1 MSPAL
6 RYGLFAATC
15 IGGAVVASC
24 YVEPAAPIY
33 GHERDDVACSDGIDN
48 DADYLVDCYDPDC
61 LAESTLCGEIVPEVP
76 IDEPEPNGI
85 GRDAIAT
92 CRDRI
97 DNDNDGQFDC
107 GDQECR
113 DIPETCCVI
122 ENTNELCSDG
132 IDNDS
137 NGFADCADFGCSQG
151 QFVTVCDDG
160 EEDEDTPLRCSDGL
174 DNDGNQRIDCEEA
187 SCSGIAGCPYEYGDV
202 RCSDGIDNDANGR
215 TDCAEFRCAGFGG
228 CDPGETTVATC
239 SDGIDNDQDGFG
251 DCADFDCSD
260 PLPANPEFD
269 ALLALCTVEPS
280 PNGGDEDTA
289 QECSDGIDNDGNGFI
304 DCDDFGCSRP
314 VNVPASTAEALL
326 EVCPREDTFE
336 LCTDGIDNDGN
347 GFVDCADFG
356 CSDAQDIET
365 QRACGES
372 IVEQIDPNTGL
383 PRNLEQLREA
393 LRDACS
399 NGIDEDFDDFI
410 DCDDWDCSHNIY
422 DPDFCDGPKVCR

>member
-6 RYGLFAATC
+6 RYGLFAAAC

-151 QFVTVCDDG
+151 QFVTVCV
-160 EEDEDTPLRCSDGL
+160 EDTVDLCSD
-174 DNDGNQRIDCEEA
+174 D
-187 SCSGIAGCPYEYGDV
+187 
-202 RCSDGIDNDANGR
+202 IDNDANGFV
-215 TDCAEFRCAGFGG
+215 DCNDRDCFGLG
-228 CDPGETTVATC
+228 DCPLLMESDDSAC
-239 SDGIDNDQDGFG
+239 SDGKDNDKDGDTDCNDADCNGVGPCPMPPPEDDLEACSDGDDNDRDGFV
-251 DCADFDCSD
+251 DCDDFSCSD
-260 PLPANPEFD
+260 PDDTNPDRE
-269 ALLALCTVEPS
+269 ALLDLCVPEDTVEACT
-280 PNGGDEDTA
+280 N
-289 QECSDGIDNDGNGFI
+289 GIDDNNNGFI
-304 DCDDFGCSRP
+304 DCDDFSCARADLPEVRVVCDESWVQLYSEAGNPSSQPFPSSR
-314 VNVPASTAEALL
+314 VVAEI
-326 EVCPREDTFE
+326 E
-336 LCTDGIDNDGN
+336 
-347 GFVDCADFG
+347 
-356 CSDAQDIET
+356 AQ
-365 QRACGES
+365 
-372 IVEQIDPNTGL
+372 
-383 PRNLEQLREA
+383 
-393 LRDACS
+393 CS
-399 NGIDEDFDDFI
+399 NGIDEDGDGFI
-410 DCDDWDCSHNIY
+410 DCEDWQCSHNPLI
-422 DPDFCDGPKVCR
+422 PDFCDGPKVCR